1 MRIPALAGGDLR
13 LLDEMMSGTFWYP
26 SMVVLHLQNRKQ
38 TLPSTGVPSQ
48 FAVSIPDRSDSS
60 YRRNPPAL
68 RGMVFGPSVAGQV
81 ASGDDMPMSIL
92 WRYTCVEIL
101 KVMLLTTL
109 VLVVVVAFGATI
121 KPVIQNQIDPLDVG
135 KYAFFASVPM
145 LQFALP
151 FAAGFSATIVMHRM
165 ANDNEILAMSV
176 AGIRYRR
183 IFMPAASLGLLLTI
197 IMFVLVNFVIPRF
210 WGVLQEMVARDVT
223 RIFTSTIDNGEAL
236 AIDGTQLFADDIIV
250 PDEAPGT
257 GADERLV
264 LLGVAALESDGDGT
278 VRSEFTARY
287 ATVDIYH
294 RREDVLLKLALVDAT
309 IYRPEDG
316 SMIFV
321 PQAIPRAVSLRKDLT
336 SGPKTRDLLELL
348 EIRRNPNEYELVA
361 RAREGVRKRLQMFD
375 LWTCLDS
382 EIADRNRIL
391 FDSTYKRERI
401 ELSGL
406 EVGDGKLLGTPEMT
420 LLQYEDEEAIR
431 RASAGVAT
439 IEIDPIVLGSPVTFT
454 LVARSDDAVD
464 LRGSGELETRWP
476 ARIRSLTHPCTARQ
490 DRSST
495 SNEDLILESRSILA
509 DAASFPEPL
518 VKQFSKD
525 LRMLELE
532 VRNIGL
538 EVIARIVHRS
548 AQSMTGFLL
557 LMLGAVLA
565 VHCRSAMPLTV
576 YLLAFLP
583 SVIDLLMISGGEQM
597 VKYGDPVPGTI
608 LAFSGNLLLLVVII
622 GVGWRLSRN

>member
-1 MRIPALAGGDLR
+1 M
-13 LLDEMMSGTFWYP
+13 
-26 SMVVLHLQNRKQ
+26 Q
-38 TLPSTGVPSQ
+38 
-48 FAVSIPDRSDSS
+48 
-60 YRRNPPAL
+60 
-68 RGMVFGPSVAGQV
+68 
-81 ASGDDMPMSIL
+81 MPIL
-92 WRYTCVEIL
+92 WRYTCVELL
-101 KVMLLTTL
+101 KVMLLTTM

-176 AGIRYRR
+176 AGIPYRR
-183 IFMPAASLGLLLTI
+183 IFMPPMMLGVLLTI
-197 IMFVLVNFVIPRF
+197 IMFLLVNFVIPRF

-223 RIFTSTIDNGEAL
+223 RIFTSTINNGEAL
-236 AIDGTQLFADDIIV
+236 AIDGTQLFADDLII
-250 PDEAPGT
+250 PDEAPSS

-264 LLGVAALESDGDGT
+264 LLGVAALESDESGR

-309 IYRPEDG
+309 IYRPDDG

-336 SGPKTRDLLELL
+336 SSPKTRDLLELL
-348 EIRRNPNEYELVA
+348 EIRRNPNDYELVA
-361 RAREGVRKRLQMFD
+361 RSREIVRKRLQMFD
-375 LWTCLDS
+375 QWSCLDS
-382 EIADRNRIL
+382 KISADNRIL
-391 FDSTYKRERI
+391 FDSTYKQEQV

-406 EVGDGKLLGTPEMT
+406 QVQGGRLLGTPEMT
-420 LLQYEDEEAIR
+420 LVQYEDDEAIR
-431 RASAGVAT
+431 RAFAGEAMV
-439 IEIDPIVLGSPVTFT
+439 EMDPVILGSPVTFT
-454 LVARSDDAVD
+454 LAVVSESAVD
-464 LRGSGELETRWP
+464 LRGSGELQTRWP
-476 ARIRSLTHPCTARQ
+476 TRIRSLTYSCDVQVDREGMSNDALIAEARG
-490 DRSST
+490 
-495 SNEDLILESRSILA
+495 ILENPSE
-509 DAASFPEPL
+509 FPNEL
-518 VKQFSKD
+518 SQNFLNEVM
-525 LRMLELE
+525 LLELE

-548 AQSMTGFLL
+548 AQAMTGFLL

-565 VHCRSAMPLTV
+565 VFYKSAMPLTV

-597 VKYGDPVPGTI
+597 IKYGDPVPGT
-608 LAFSGNLLLLVVII
+608 LFAFFGNFLLLLVII

>member
-1 MRIPALAGGDLR
+1 M
-13 LLDEMMSGTFWYP
+13 
-26 SMVVLHLQNRKQ
+26 H
-38 TLPSTGVPSQ
+38 
-48 FAVSIPDRSDSS
+48 
-60 YRRNPPAL
+60 
-68 RGMVFGPSVAGQV
+68 
-81 ASGDDMPMSIL
+81 MSIL
-92 WRYTCVEIL
+92 WRYTCVELL
-101 KVMLLTTL
+101 KVMLLTTM

-121 KPVIQNQIDPLDVG
+121 KPVLQNQIDPLDVG

-176 AGIRYRR
+176 AGIPYRR
-183 IFMPAASLGLLLTI
+183 IFMPAASLGVLLTI
-197 IMFVLVNFVIPRF
+197 IMFLLVNFVIPRF

-236 AIDGTQLFADDIIV
+236 SLDGTQLFADDLII
-250 PDEAPGT
+250 PDEPPAT

-264 LLGVAALESDGDGT
+264 LLGVAALESDGGI

-348 EIRRNPNEYELVA
+348 EIGRNPNEYELVA
-361 RAREGVRKRLQMFD
+361 RTRENVRKRLRMFD
-375 LWTCLDS
+375 LWSCLES
-382 EIADRNRIL
+382 EVSARNRIL
-391 FDSTYKRERI
+391 FDSTYKQEQV

-406 EVGDGKLLGTPEMT
+406 EVRDGTLFGTPEMT
-420 LLQYEDEEAIR
+420 LVQYEDEEPIR
-431 RASAGVAT
+431 RAYADKAMV
-439 IEIDPIVLGSPVTFT
+439 EIDPIILGSPITFT
-454 LVARSDDAVD
+454 LAASSDQAVD
-464 LRGSGELETRWP
+464 LRGSTELQTRWP
-476 ARIRSLTHPCTARQ
+476 TRIRSLTYPCEDLT
-490 DRSST
+490 DRSGM
-495 SNEDLILESRSILA
+495 SNDDLVEEARAILA
-509 DAASFPEPL
+509 DGTVFPEDL
-518 VKQFSKD
+518 TRQFARE

-565 VHCRSAMPLTV
+565 VFYRSAMPLTV

-583 SVIDLLMISGGEQM
+583 SIVDLLMISGGEQM
-597 VKYGDPVPGTI
+597 IKYGDPVPGTF
-608 LAFSGNLLLLVVII
+608 LAFSGNLLLLLVII

>member
-1 MRIPALAGGDLR
+1 
-13 LLDEMMSGTFWYP
+13 
-26 SMVVLHLQNRKQ
+26 
-38 TLPSTGVPSQ
+38 
-48 FAVSIPDRSDSS
+48 
-60 YRRNPPAL
+60 
-68 RGMVFGPSVAGQV
+68 MVFGPSVAGQV
-81 ASGDDMPMSIL
+81 ASGDDMLMSIL

-183 IFMPAASLGLLLTI
+183 IFMPAACLGLLLTI

-236 AIDGTQLFADDIIV
+236 AIDGTQLFADDIII

-264 LLGVAALESDGDGT
+264 LLGVAALESDGDGI

-361 RAREGVRKRLQMFD
+361 RAREDVRKRLQMFD
-375 LWTCLDS
+375 LWTCLES
-382 EIADRNRIL
+382 EITDRNQIL

-406 EVGDGKLLGTPEMT
+406 EVRDGKLLGTPEMT
-420 LLQYEDEEAIR
+420 LLQFEDEEAIR
-431 RASAGVAT
+431 RASAESAT
-439 IEIDPIVLGSPVTFT
+439 IEIDPVVLGSPVTFT
-454 LVARSDDAVD
+454 LAARSDDAVD

-476 ARIRSLTHPCTARQ
+476 ARIRSLTHPCNARQ
-490 DRSST
+490 DRSGT
-495 SNEDLILESRSILA
+495 SNEDLIRESRTILA
-509 DAASFPEPL
+509 AEASYPEPL
-518 VKQFSKD
+518 VRQFSRD

-565 VHCRSAMPLTV
+565 VRYRSAMPLTV

-608 LAFSGNLLLLVVII
+608 LAFSGNLLLLIVIV

>member
-1 MRIPALAGGDLR
+1 
-13 LLDEMMSGTFWYP
+13 MS
-26 SMVVLHLQNRKQ
+26 
-38 TLPSTGVPSQ
+38 
-48 FAVSIPDRSDSS
+48 
-60 YRRNPPAL
+60 
-68 RGMVFGPSVAGQV
+68 
-81 ASGDDMPMSIL
+81 MPIL
-92 WRYTCVEIL
+92 WRYTCVELL
-101 KVMLLTTL
+101 KVMLLTTM

-176 AGIRYRR
+176 AGIPYRR
-183 IFMPAASLGLLLTI
+183 IFMPAASLGVLLTI
-197 IMFVLVNFVIPRF
+197 IMFLLVNFVIPRF

-223 RIFTSTIDNGEAL
+223 RIFTATIDNGEAL
-236 AIDGTQLFADDIIV
+236 AFEGTQLFADDIVI
-250 PDEAPGT
+250 PDEAPRT

-264 LLGVAALESDGDGT
+264 LLGVAALESDRDGT

-294 RREDVLLKLALVDAT
+294 RRQDVLLKLALVDAT

-321 PQAIPRAVSLRKDLT
+321 PQAIPGAVSLRKDLT

-348 EIRRNPNEYELVA
+348 EIRRNPNKYELVA
-361 RAREGVRKRLQMFD
+361 RAREDVRKRLLMFD
-375 LWTCLDS
+375 YWTCLES
-382 EIADRNRIL
+382 EIGTRNRIL
-391 FDSTYKRERI
+391 FESTYKDEKV

-406 EVGDGKLLGTPEMT
+406 EVRDGELFGTPEMT
-420 LLQYEDEEAIR
+420 LVQYEDDEAIR
-431 RASAGVAT
+431 RAFAEKAQ
-439 IEIDPIVLGSPVTFT
+439 IEIDPVVLGSPITFT
-454 LVARSDDAVD
+454 LAARSDEAVD

-476 ARIRSLTHPCTARQ
+476 ARIRSMKHSCTVRE
-490 DRSST
+490 DRADM
-495 SNEDLILESRSILA
+495 SNEALIAESRGVLA
-509 DAASFPEPL
+509 NESGFPKELTRSFAGE
-518 VKQFSKD
+518 

-532 VRNIGL
+532 VTNIGL

-565 VHCRSAMPLTV
+565 VFYRSAMPLTV

-583 SVIDLLMISGGEQM
+583 SVLDLLMISGGEQM
-597 VKYGDPVPGTI
+597 IKYGDPVTGTL
-608 LAFSGNLLLLVVII
+608 LAFSGNFLLLLLII
-622 GVGWRLSRN
+622 GISWRLSRN